1 MVGQRN
7 RRCSVTAVTL
17 VIVLFLGRVGLAD
30 EPPPPDSTAGQLLV
44 AAPTM
49 PDVRFAKSVIYM
61 LTHDGAGA
69 LGVIVNRPMG
79 EVSLADLLDGLGLQG
94 EAVEGRL
101 GVHYGGPVENDL
113 GFVLHTDDGADQAD
127 EFTLGVAG
135 GFALSQDVAVV
146 RAIAGGTGPRLS
158 MMVFGYAGWGPGQLE
173 TELQR
178 HDWLVVP
185 ADDDMVFGAEYDS
198 KWSRAL
204 DRRSVDL

>member
-7 RRCSVTAVTL
+7 RRWSVTGVTL
-17 VIVLFLGRVGLAD
+17 VIVLLLGRVGLAD
-30 EPPPPDSTAGQLLV
+30 EPPLPDSTAGQLLV

-49 PDVRFAKSVIYM
+49 PDVRFAESVIYM
-61 LTHDGAGA
+61 VTHDGSGA

-113 GFVLHTDDGADQAD
+113 GFVLYTSEGADLSD

-135 GFALSQDVAVV
+135 GFALSQDVAMV

-173 TELQR
+173 SELQR

-204 DRRSVDL
+204 ERRGVDL